1 MKEILRQTRGHG
13 GVNKNSEL
21 RYILGAKATFCTDS
35 LNLHKMSGN
44 TKP

>member
-21 RYILGAKATFCTDS
+21 HYIMGAKATFCTDAF
-35 LNLHKMSGN
+35 NLHKIAGN